1 VFNLNRI
8 CLEDGSENLEFRF
21 EKIVRTQEE
30 KELERFFKIAK
41 FQKTGTNEWTFPST
55 EDQVK
60 FIKKADSIIK
70 KCSKLNIKLDVCKN
84 LSDFMNVAKN
94 DINFKD
100 VLPGGKKIKDFCP
113 ICDQKWTNHDDQQLI
128 YCRKKYPYPNLSSN
142 FTRPLNDEQKKSV
155 DHMLHMGNSAN
166 FSVPGSGKTTITYA
180 ALSRWLDDGIIN
192 KILVIGPTPSF
203 FPWEDEYR
211 ECFGKEPNV
220 IRPKGSEVD
229 KLDKFNCELFL
240 IHFATVMGKTQKII
254 DFLKNPKNNV
264 AVIIDESHNIK
275 NIDDD
280 AKWATAV
287 RQIAPFA
294 KRKIILSGTP
304 MPNGAK
310 DLWIQINFLWPHEN
324 LLCSRRNF
332 KRNTE
337 RHGIRDWK
345 STIDPLFTRIT
356 KQDLELNKPEFRHYY
371 VNLKSDQ
378 QEIYTAIRE
387 STLQE
392 ITSYTSKHKM
402 QQYRKA
408 KLIRMLQVAS
418 NPSLLYKGQN
428 EEFNLESQCGLS
440 STHSIE
446 PLEAD
451 IYKKIINYSNNS
463 LIPAKLV
470 QTAELAKKLMAKGEK
485 VIIWS
490 NFVINIRLFE
500 NQLLKDQNP
509 IVIYGDISTDIDK
522 EENRDKSI
530 KKFKDAENACVLI
543 ATPPT
548 LSESVSLHI
557 DKNKKRVCSHAI
569 YLDRNYNAAQ
579 YVQSMDRIHRV
590 NMDLSD
596 NSSFT
601 IEIENS
607 GVKEERT
614 FRRDRV
620 YYHFIIAND
629 TIDESINERLNKKF
643 ENMNSAL
650 NDPWPTT
657 LDYDGNSVNS
667 VNVSDDSAKNDL
679 ISLVTSLQNTVESN
693 TNDN

>member
-1 VFNLNRI
+1 LNSI
-8 CLEDGSENLEFRF
+8 CLDEVENLEFKF
-21 EKIVRTQEE
+21 EGILLTQEE
-30 KELERFFKIAK
+30 KELERFLKIAK
-41 FQKTGTNEWTFPST
+41 FRQQIDTNRWIFPQT
-55 EDQVK
+55 MDDVK
-60 FIKKADSIIK
+60 FIKKAYSVIK
-70 KCSKLNIKLDVCKN
+70 KCFKLNIRLKPCNKLSEKMD
-84 LSDFMNVAKN
+84 VAKN

-100 VLPGGKKIKDFCP
+100 VLPEGKKIKDFCP
-113 ICDQKWTNHDDQQLI
+113 ICNKKWSNHDDQQLTH
-128 YCRKKYPYPNLSSN
+128 CQKKYPYPNVSSN
-142 FTRPLNDEQKKSV
+142 FKRILNDEQKKSV
-155 DHMLHMGNSAN
+155 DHILQMGNAAN

-192 KILVIGPTPSF
+192 KILVIGPTSSF

-211 ECFGKEPNV
+211 ECFKDTLNS
-220 IRPKGSEVD
+220 IRPTGSEVD
-229 KLDKFNCELFL
+229 KLDKFNCKLFL
-240 IHFATVMGKTQKII
+240 IHFATAMGKTEKII
-254 DFLKNPKNNV
+254 DFLKNPENNV

-310 DLWIQINFLWPHEN
+310 DLWVQINFLWPYEE
-324 LLCSRRNF
+324 LLGSRKNF

-345 STIDPLFTRIT
+345 PTLYPLFTRIT
-356 KQDLELNKPEFRHYY
+356 KQDLGLNEPKFRYY
-371 VNLKSDQ
+371 TVNLYQDQ
-378 QEIYTAIRE
+378 REIYNAISK
-387 STLQE
+387 STLQD

-470 QTAELAKKLMAKGEK
+470 QTAELAKKLMANGEK

-490 NFVINIRLFE
+490 NFVANIRIFE

-509 IVIYGDISTDIDK
+509 IVIYGDISTDINK
-522 EENRDKSI
+522 EENRDTSI

-596 NSSFT
+596 KSSFT

-629 TIDESINERLNKKF
+629 TIDESINEQLNQKF
-643 ENMNSAL
+643 EKMNSAL
-650 NDPWPTT
+650 NDPWPTA
-657 LDYDGNSVNS
+657 LDYDQNSVNS

-693 TNDN
+693 INDN